1 MRKSGCYLQPIYTAL
16 IQTKDNMK
24 KYDDLLKIVDKLRLE
39 APINYKR
46 YHPQDDQKEI
56 LENAR
61 ARSFI
66 HLFLKVK
73 FGLTDFNDREN
84 FITDDTNDGGIDAY
98 YIDEENKVLYFI
110 QSKFRNSDVNFEN
123 KEITFEELLSM
134 DIERIVEGEDCYEN
148 GTKYNGKILNFI
160 NKLQSI
166 SDLPKYK
173 YEIIILANVKQKL
186 KPKLNKITGG
196 YPVDIYN
203 FERVYSELV
212 FPLVSGSF
220 FDIKELKIT
229 INVDRNS
236 AGHRIQYYPIT
247 RYAECTVNALFV
259 PTIEIA
265 RILYKYKNAI
275 LKFNPRSYLDLVSG
289 SVNDKIAKSITE
301 LNTNEF
307 ALFNNGITMLSDDT
321 VYSDK
326 VGKKNKAEILIT
338 NPQIINGGQTAYTLS
353 ILYEKFLENG
363 NLHFFDNK
371 EVLLKI
377 ISFNTEENFNAEFE
391 VNKLKLIEEISV
403 ATNQQSTVSEAD
415 RRANDRVQIELQEKI
430 YNDFGL
436 FYERKRGEFGDGIKN
451 GYIERNKI
459 IDREHFVRICLASQN
474 NPVSARAGS
483 VNSFFN
489 KNNFDSILSNSDDYK
504 KYVFSL
510 KAFEKIPYYSNIN
523 SNSRNLGRYAITCV
537 IANMFKE
544 DLPIEEYD
552 NTIDTF
558 LKQIIDQW
566 PNFEDFARQ
575 DDTNKQYYFKE
586 IFDKETGQKI
596 VETNWTAYYKGR
608 TILRDLKT
616 FFKF

>member
-1 MRKSGCYLQPIYTAL
+1 
-16 IQTKDNMK
+16 MK
-24 KYDDLLKIVDKLRLE
+24 KYEDLVGIVDKLSLE
-39 APINYKR
+39 APQGYKR
-46 YHPQDDQKEI
+46 YHPEADQIEV

-84 FITDDTNDGGIDAY
+84 FITDDTDDGGIDAY
-98 YIDEENKVLYFI
+98 YIDEENKILYFI
-110 QSKFRNSDVNFEN
+110 QSKFRNNGNNFEN

-134 DIERIVEGEDCYEN
+134 DIQRVVEGEENYEN

-160 NKLQSI
+160 KRLQTI
-166 SDLPKYK
+166 SDLPKYR
-173 YEIIILANVKQKL
+173 YEIILLANVKIEL

-203 FERVYSELV
+203 YERVYSELV

-220 FDIKELKIT
+220 YNVKELKIT

-265 RILYKYKNAI
+265 RILFKYKNSI
-275 LKFNPRSYLDLVSG
+275 LKFNPRSYLDLVTG
-289 SVNDKIAKSITE
+289 SVNEKIAKSITD

-326 VGKKNKAEILIT
+326 VGKKNRAEILIT

-353 ILYEKFLENG
+353 ILYERFLKNDT
-363 NLHFFDNK
+363 LQLFDNK

-377 ISFNTEENFNAEFE
+377 ISFNTEENSTKMFE
-391 VNKLKLIEEISV
+391 LDKLKLIEEISI
-403 ATNQQSTVSEAD
+403 ATNQQSTVTEAD
-415 RRANDRVQIELQEKI
+415 RRANDKVQIELQNKI

-436 FYERKRGEFGDGIKN
+436 FYERKRGEFGDGIRS
-451 GYIERNKI
+451 GYIDRSKL
-459 IDREHFVRICLASQN
+459 IDREHFIRICLATQN
-474 NPVSARAGS
+474 NPVTARAGS
-483 VNSFFN
+483 ASNFFV
-489 KNNFDSILSNSDDYK
+489 KGTFDSILPSSDNYK
-504 KYVFSL
+504 KYIYAL
-510 KAFEKIPYYSNIN
+510 KAFERIPTYAPIN
-523 SNSRNLGRYAITCV
+523 SNARNLGRFAITCV
-537 IANMFKE
+537 IANKFDKNLSIDKYE
-544 DLPIEEYD
+544 ETIEEQLKNVIGLWGTYE
-552 NTIDTF
+552 DTV
-558 LKQIIDQW
+558 
-566 PNFEDFARQ
+566 RQ
-575 DDTNKQYYFKE
+575 DGDNKKYYFKE
-586 IFDKETGQKI
+586 IFDKESGDRI
-596 VETNWTAYYKGR
+596 IETNWTAYYKGR
-608 TILRDLKT
+608 TILKDLKQ